1 MTYNL
6 SKIMKNAWSKYR
18 QSQKWVDKL
27 SFAECLRRAWKDA
40 KAEIAKAATTEKLYS
55 RTYEAC
61 KMIFGGV
68 VYMRRALVA
77 EAGQMG
83 WVLTGKTYPAKD
95 AIKAMGFK
103 WDCEARNWYTQDID
117 VAAKFAA

>member
-1 MTYNL
+1 
-6 SKIMKNAWSKYR
+6 
-18 QSQKWVDKL
+18 
-27 SFAECLRRAWKDA
+27 
-40 KAEIAKAATTEKLYS
+40 
-55 RTYEAC
+55 
-61 KMIFGGV
+61 
-68 VYMRRALVA
+68 
-77 EAGQMG
+77 MG